1 VGERRLRFKKSSKHQ
16 ISCRAE
22 QQGAALK
29 FLEKA
34 NGSFAEAL
42 ELKDVVPLLEAM
54 EMYEG
59 IVQLCVS
66 KADAIVCSF
75 PVTLPPL
82 APYLAS

>member
-1 VGERRLRFKKSSKHQ
+1 LRFKKSSKHQ

-22 QQGAALK
+22 KQGAALK

-66 KADAIVCSF
+66 KADAIVRPYF
-75 PVTLPPL
+75 PFALPPL
-82 APYLAS
+82 APYLVS